1 MIQDDEKEGEE
12 LSSSQDAAVVQS
24 PPVPIVPVVIYDILL
39 FGVTGFTGQLCA
51 EYLMEKEKKTRTTT
65 RRGGTSDHHN
75 TSHTTHIHWATSA
88 RDPIKAEKILH
99 TIARKVASATPSSS
113 SSSPS
118 STTHPP
124 LPLRI
129 PPVLVA
135 DLVCADETNLRSIVQ
150 QTKVVVSCSGPF
162 EKYSKTLVKVCAEL
176 GVYYADI
183 TGETYVRASIVVCST
198 ITTSSYETS

>member
-24 PPVPIVPVVIYDILL
+24 PPVPIVPLVYDILL

>member
-24 PPVPIVPVVIYDILL
+24 PPVPIVPVVYDILL

-51 EYLMEKEKKTRTTT
+51 EYLMEKEKKTRTT
-65 RRGGTSDHHN
+65 RRGGTSENHN
-75 TSHTTHIHWATSA
+75 TSHTPHIRWATSA
-88 RDPIKAEKILH
+88 RDPIKAEQILH
-99 TIARKVASATPSSS
+99 TIARKVASATTSSS
-113 SSSPS
+113 SSSSSS
-118 STTHPP
+118 STPHPP

-129 PPVLVA
+129 PPILVA

-183 TGETYVRASIVVCST
+183 TGETYVRSSIVLVL
-198 ITTSSYETS
+198 YYYY

>member
-1 MIQDDEKEGEE
+1 MIQDDENEGED

-24 PPVPIVPVVIYDILL
+24 PPVPIVPVVYDILL

-51 EYLMEKEKKTRTTT
+51 EYLMEKEKKSRTTT

-75 TSHTTHIHWATSA
+75 TSHTPHIHWATSA
-88 RDPIKAEKILH
+88 RDPIKAEQILH
-99 TIARKVASATPSSS
+99 TIAREVASATT

-118 STTHPP
+118 STTDPP

-129 PPVLVA
+129 PPILVA

-183 TGETYVRASIVVCST
+183 TGETYVRSSIVLVL
-198 ITTSSYETS
+198 YYYY